1 MGHVLA
7 IDTSSGTSV
16 AVLKDGIALA
26 EIEIADTRSH
36 TESIG
41 DAINDALIQAGV
53 KPNQIRAV
61 AVGRGPAPF
70 TGLRVGIAAA
80 IMFAEGA
87 GAKLFGL
94 VSLDAIAK
102 QEFETRAAGSELDT
116 GSEVGAGESG
126 EGSGKL
132 LRPLLVTSDARRSE
146 HYWALYSGLD
156 RYGVPICIEG
166 PAVNRPADIAESL
179 AARGI
184 EVQTTSRVISARA
197 IGALFEAQAAAGM
210 LSQDVTAL
218 YLRNPDAV
226 EPKNLRTFG
235 KKVSS

>member
-41 DAINDALIQAGV
+41 NAINDALRLAGIA
-53 KPNQIRAV
+53 PSRIHAV
-61 AVGRGPAPF
+61 VVGRGPAPF

-80 IMFAEGA
+80 VMFAEGV
-87 GAKLFGL
+87 GAKLFGIT
-94 VSLDAIAK
+94 SLDAIAK
-102 QEFETRAAGSELDT
+102 QEFEERPAA
-116 GSEVGAGESG
+116 
-126 EGSGKL
+126 EGSQ
-132 LRPLLVTSDARRSE
+132 PLLVTSDARRSE

-156 RYGVPICIEG
+156 RHGVPVCVEG
-166 PAVNRPADIAESL
+166 PAVNRPADIEESL

-184 EVQTTSRVISARA
+184 AASRTSVIISARA
-197 IGALFEAQAAAGM
+197 IGELFEAHAAAGT
-210 LSQDVTAL
+210 LSHDITAL

-226 EPKNLRTFG
+226 EPKNLRDFG
-235 KKVSS
+235 KRVSG

>member
-1 MGHVLA
+1 MGHLLA

-41 DAINDALIQAGV
+41 DAINNALKQAGV
-53 KPNQIRAV
+53 SPNRIHAV

-80 IMFAEGA
+80 IMFAEGV
-87 GAKLFGL
+87 GAKLFGI

-102 QEFETRAAGSELDT
+102 QEFGARSAELGVDLTAG
-116 GSEVGAGESG
+116 
-126 EGSGKL
+126 
-132 LRPLLVTSDARRSE
+132 PLLVTSDARRSE

-156 RYGVPICIEG
+156 RHGVPVCIEG
-166 PAVNRPADIAESL
+166 PAVNKPADIQALLAERGIHAATTSL
-179 AARGI
+179 A
-184 EVQTTSRVISARA
+184 ISARA
-197 IGALFEAQAAAGM
+197 IGELFEAQAAAGT
-210 LSQDVTAL
+210 LSHDVTAL

-226 EPKNLRTFG
+226 EPKNLRDFG
-235 KKVSS
+235 KRVSG

>member
-1 MGHVLA
+1 VGHLLA

-16 AVLKDGIALA
+16 AVLKDGVALA

-41 DAINDALIQAGV
+41 DAINDALKQAGV
-53 KPNQIRAV
+53 APTRIKSV

-87 GAKLFGL
+87 GAELFGI

-102 QEFETRAAGSELDT
+102 REFEARGVNPAGSLPNQQ
-116 GSEVGAGESG
+116 
-126 EGSGKL
+126 
-132 LRPLLVTSDARRSE
+132 PLLVTSDARRSE

-156 RYGVPICIEG
+156 RHGVPICIEG
-166 PAVNRPADIAESL
+166 PAVNRPADIEQSL
-179 AARGI
+179 GDRGI
-184 EVQTTSRVISARA
+184 QAATTSFTISARA
-197 IGALFEAQAAAGM
+197 IGALYEAQAAAG
-210 LSQDVTAL
+210 LLDHDVTAL

-226 EPKNLRTFG
+226 EPKNLRDFG
-235 KKVSS
+235 KKVSG

>member
-1 MGHVLA
+1 MGHLLA

-16 AVLKDGIALA
+16 AVLKDGVALA

-41 DAINDALIQAGV
+41 DAINDALKQAGV
-53 KPNQIRAV
+53 APSRIQAV

-80 IMFAEGA
+80 IMFAEGV
-87 GAKLFGL
+87 GAKLFGI

-102 QEFETRAAGSELDT
+102 QELAAR
-116 GSEVGAGESG
+116 GAVPGG
-126 EGSGKL
+126 DQAAQ
-132 LRPLLVTSDARRSE
+132 PLLVTSDARRSE

-156 RYGVPICIEG
+156 RHGVPVCIEG
-166 PAVNRPADIAESL
+166 PAVNRPADIETMLAE
-179 AARGI
+179 REI
-184 EVQTTSRVISARA
+184 EASRASVVISARA
-197 IGALFEAQAAAGM
+197 IGELFEAQAAAGV
-210 LSQDVTAL
+210 LSDDVTAL

-226 EPKNLRTFG
+226 EPKNLRDFG
-235 KKVSS
+235 KRVSG

>member
-36 TESIG
+36 TA
-41 DAINDALIQAGV
+41 AILCAGFG
-53 KPNQIRAV
+53 ASV

-80 IMFAEGA
+80 IMFAEGV
-87 GAKLFGL
+87 GAKLFGI

-102 QEFETRAAGSELDT
+102 QEFEARGAVRG
-116 GSEVGAGESG
+116 EVDVAQ
-126 EGSGKL
+126 
-132 LRPLLVTSDARRSE
+132 PLLVTSDARRSE

-156 RYGVPICIEG
+156 RYGVPVCIEG
-166 PAVNRPADIAESL
+166 PAVNRPADTEASL
-179 AARGI
+179 VARNI
-184 EVQTTSRVISARA
+184 QANTTSVIISARA
-197 IGALFEAQAAAGM
+197 IGELFEAQAAAGN
-210 LSQDVTAL
+210 LSHDITAL

-226 EPKNLRTFG
+226 EPKNLRDFG
-235 KKVSS
+235 KRVSG

>member
-1 MGHVLA
+1 MGHLLT

-41 DAINDALIQAGV
+41 DAINNALKQAGV
-53 KPNQIRAV
+53 SPNRIHAV

-80 IMFAEGA
+80 IMFAEGV
-87 GAKLFGL
+87 GAKLFGI

-102 QEFETRAAGSELDT
+102 QELIAR
-116 GSEVGAGESG
+116 GAGLG
-126 EGSGKL
+126 VDLVAG
-132 LRPLLVTSDARRSE
+132 PLLVTSDARRSE

-156 RYGVPICIEG
+156 RHGVPVCIEG
-166 PAVNRPADIAESL
+166 PAVNKPADIQALLAERGIHAATTSL
-179 AARGI
+179 A
-184 EVQTTSRVISARA
+184 ISARA
-197 IGALFEAQAAAGM
+197 IGELFEAQAAAGT
-210 LSQDVTAL
+210 LSHDVTAL

-226 EPKNLRTFG
+226 EPKNLRDFG
-235 KKVSS
+235 KRVSG

>member
-41 DAINDALIQAGV
+41 NAINDALKSANIA
-53 KPNQIRAV
+53 PSRIHAV

-80 IMFAEGA
+80 IMFAEGV
-87 GAKLFGL
+87 GAKLFGI
-94 VSLDAIAK
+94 VSLDEIAQ
-102 QEFETRAAGSELDT
+102 QEFDARCTVPGNLEAAQ
-116 GSEVGAGESG
+116 
-126 EGSGKL
+126 
-132 LRPLLVTSDARRSE
+132 PLLVTSDARRSE

-156 RYGVPICIEG
+156 RHGVPVCVEG
-166 PAVNRPADIAESL
+166 PAVNRPSDIEASL
-179 AARGI
+179 VARNI
-184 EVQTTSRVISARA
+184 QASATSLMISARA
-197 IGALFEAQAAAGM
+197 IGELFEAQAAAGT
-210 LSQDVTAL
+210 LSHDITAL

-226 EPKNLRTFG
+226 EPKNLRDFG
-235 KKVSS
+235 KRVSG

>member
-7 IDTSSGTSV
+7 IDTSAGTSV
-16 AVLKDGIALA
+16 AVLKDGAALA

-41 DAINDALIQAGV
+41 NAIQDALSAAGV
-53 KPNQIRAV
+53 KPNQVKSV

-80 IMFAEGA
+80 LMFAEGS
-87 GAKLFGL
+87 GAKLLGI

-102 QEFETRAAGSELDT
+102 QEFAAQGLANDAAAEQ
-116 GSEVGAGESG
+116 
-126 EGSGKL
+126 
-132 LRPLLVTSDARRSE
+132 PLLVTSDARRSE

-156 RYGVPICIEG
+156 RHGVPICIEG
-166 PAVNRPADIAESL
+166 PAVNRPADIEASL
-179 AARGI
+179 AERGI
-184 EVQTTSRVISARA
+184 VAARTSLVISALA
-197 IGALFEAQAAAGM
+197 IGELFEAQAAAGS
-210 LSQDVTAL
+210 LSHDITAL

-226 EPKNLRTFG
+226 EPKNLRDFG
-235 KKVSS
+235 KKVSG

>member
-41 DAINDALIQAGV
+41 NAINDALQSAGIA
-53 KPNQIRAV
+53 PSRIHAV

-80 IMFAEGA
+80 IMFAEGS
-87 GAKLFGL
+87 GAKLFGI

-102 QEFETRAAGSELDT
+102 QELEARGVSRGAA
-116 GSEVGAGESG
+116 ESAQ
-126 EGSGKL
+126 
-132 LRPLLVTSDARRSE
+132 PLLVTSDARRSE

-156 RYGVPICIEG
+156 RHGVPVCVEG
-166 PAVNRPADIAESL
+166 PAVNRPADIEESL

-184 EVQTTSRVISARA
+184 AASRTSVVISARA
-197 IGALFEAQAAAGM
+197 IGELFEAQAAAGA
-210 LSQDVTAL
+210 LSHDITAL

-226 EPKNLRTFG
+226 EPKNLRDFG
-235 KKVSS
+235 KRVSG

>member
-7 IDTSSGTSV
+7 IDTSLGTSV

-26 EIEIADTRSH
+26 EIEISDTRSH

-41 DAINDALIQAGV
+41 DAIKDALTAAGV
-53 KPNQIRAV
+53 APSRITAV

-80 IMFAEGA
+80 IMFAEGC

-94 VSLDAIAK
+94 ISLDAIAK
-102 QEFETRAAGSELDT
+102 QEFDAREGAANSQ
-116 GSEVGAGESG
+116 
-126 EGSGKL
+126 
-132 LRPLLVTSDARRSE
+132 PLLVTSDARRSE

-156 RYGVPICIEG
+156 RHGVPICIEG
-166 PAVNRPADIAESL
+166 PAVNRPADIEASL
-179 AARGI
+179 HARGI
-184 EVQTTSRVISARA
+184 LASATSVVISARA
-197 IGALFEAQAAAGM
+197 IGALFDAQAAAGV
-210 LSQDVTAL
+210 LSHDVTAL

-226 EPKNLRTFG
+226 EPKNLRDFG
-235 KKVSS
+235 KKVSG

>member
-7 IDTSSGTSV
+7 IDTSAGTSV
-16 AVLKDGIALA
+16 AVLKDGVALA

-41 DAINDALIQAGV
+41 NAIQDALTAAGV
-53 KPNQIRAV
+53 KPNQIKSV

-80 IMFAEGA
+80 LMFAEGA
-87 GAKLFGL
+87 GAELFGI

-102 QEFETRAAGSELDT
+102 QEFAAQGVANDT
-116 GSEVGAGESG
+116 AAEQ
-126 EGSGKL
+126 
-132 LRPLLVTSDARRSE
+132 PLLVTSDARRSE

-156 RYGVPICIEG
+156 RHGVPICIEG
-166 PAVNRPADIAESL
+166 PKVNRPTDIEASL
-179 AARGI
+179 DERGIVAAR
-184 EVQTTSRVISARA
+184 TSLVISARA
-197 IGALFEAQAAAGM
+197 IGELFEAQAAAGS
-210 LSQDVTAL
+210 LRHDVTAL

-226 EPKNLRTFG
+226 EPKNLRDFG
-235 KKVSS
+235 KKVSG

>member
-16 AVLKDGIALA
+16 AVLKDGVALA

-41 DAINDALIQAGV
+41 DAINDALKQAGLT
-53 KPNQIRAV
+53 PNRIKAV

-87 GAKLFGL
+87 GAQLFGI

-102 QEFETRAAGSELDT
+102 QELETRGSLRDT
-116 GSEVGAGESG
+116 ADGSQ
-126 EGSGKL
+126 
-132 LRPLLVTSDARRSE
+132 PLLVTSDARRSE

-156 RYGVPICIEG
+156 RHGVPVCIEG
-166 PAVNRPADIAESL
+166 PAVNRPADIEESL

-184 EVQTTSRVISARA
+184 SASTTSVVISARA
-197 IGALFEAQAAAGM
+197 IGELFEAQAAAGI
-210 LSQDVTAL
+210 LSHDVTAL

-226 EPKNLRTFG
+226 EPKNLRDFG
-235 KKVSS
+235 KRVSG

>member
-16 AVLKDGIALA
+16 AVLKDGVALA

-41 DAINDALIQAGV
+41 DAINDALKQAGLT
-53 KPNQIRAV
+53 PNRIKAV

-87 GAKLFGL
+87 GAQLFGI

-102 QEFETRAAGSELDT
+102 QELDAKRKAA
-116 GSEVGAGESG
+116 G
-126 EGSGKL
+126 EGSVAANAAADSAAGQ
-132 LRPLLVTSDARRSE
+132 PLLVTSDARRSE

-156 RYGVPICIEG
+156 RHGVPICIEG
-166 PAVNRPADIAESL
+166 PAVNRPADIEASL
-179 AARGI
+179 AERGI
-184 EVQTTSRVISARA
+184 VPARTSVVISAKA
-197 IGALFEAQAAAGM
+197 IGELFEAQAAAGI
-210 LSQDVTAL
+210 LSHDVTAL

-226 EPKNLRTFG
+226 EPKNLRDFG
-235 KKVSS
+235 KKVSG

>member
-1 MGHVLA
+1 MAYLLA

-41 DAINDALIQAGV
+41 NAIASALAGASV
-53 KPNQIRAV
+53 KPNQIKSV

-80 IMFAEGA
+80 IMFAEGS
-87 GAKLFGL
+87 GAKLFGI

-102 QEFETRAAGSELDT
+102 QELSARDSADQS
-116 GSEVGAGESG
+116 
-126 EGSGKL
+126 
-132 LRPLLVTSDARRSE
+132 PLLVTSDARRNE

-156 RYGVPICIEG
+156 RHGVPVCVEG
-166 PAVNRPADIAESL
+166 PGVNRPADIEVMLTEKGIVAGRTSL
-179 AARGI
+179 
-184 EVQTTSRVISARA
+184 VISARG
-197 IGALFEAQAAAGM
+197 IGELFESQAAAGI
-210 LSQDVTAL
+210 LSEDITAL

-226 EPKNLRTFG
+226 EPKNLRDFG
-235 KKVSS
+235 KKVSG

>member
-41 DAINDALIQAGV
+41 DAIKDALTKAGV
-53 KPNQIRAV
+53 APNRITAV

-80 IMFAEGA
+80 IMFAEGV
-87 GAKLFGL
+87 GAKLFGI

-102 QEFETRAAGSELDT
+102 QEVEARLVVT
-116 GSEVGAGESG
+116 GGAGHAVSDAVSASENQ
-126 EGSGKL
+126 
-132 LRPLLVTSDARRSE
+132 PLLVASDARRSE

-156 RYGVPICIEG
+156 RHGVPICIEG
-166 PAVNRPADIAESL
+166 PAVNRPADIEATLAE
-179 AARGI
+179 RGI
-184 EVQTTSRVISARA
+184 SPATTSVLISARA
-197 IGALFEAQAAAGM
+197 IGELFEAQAAAGV
-210 LSQDVTAL
+210 LSHDVTAL

-226 EPKNLRTFG
+226 EPKNLRDFG
-235 KKVSS
+235 KRVS

>member
-1 MGHVLA
+1 MGHILA

-16 AVLKDGIALA
+16 AVLKDGVTLS

-41 DAINDALIQAGV
+41 TAINEALKVAGV
-53 KPNQIRAV
+53 PPVRISAV

-80 IMFAEGA
+80 IMFTEGV

-94 VSLDAIAK
+94 ISLDAIAR
-102 QEFETRAAGSELDT
+102 QEFRARGVANGGTLADDQ
-116 GSEVGAGESG
+116 
-126 EGSGKL
+126 
-132 LRPLLVTSDARRSE
+132 PLLVASDARRSE

-156 RYGVPICIEG
+156 RHGVPIRIDG
-166 PAVNRPADIAESL
+166 PAVNRPAAIEEAL
-179 AARGI
+179 KNRGI
-184 EVQTTSRVISARA
+184 SAATAETVISARA
-197 IGALFEAQAAAGM
+197 IGELFEAQSAAG
-210 LSQDVTAL
+210 LLDTDVTAL

-226 EPKNLRTFG
+226 EPKNLRDFG
-235 KKVSS
+235 KKVSG

>member
-16 AVLKDGIALA
+16 AVLKDGVALA

-41 DAINDALIQAGV
+41 DAINDALKSAGIA
-53 KPNQIRAV
+53 PSRIHAV

-87 GAKLFGL
+87 GAKLFGI

-102 QEFETRAAGSELDT
+102 QELEARGSLRDT
-116 GSEVGAGESG
+116 ADGSQ
-126 EGSGKL
+126 
-132 LRPLLVTSDARRSE
+132 PLLVTSDARRSE

-156 RYGVPICIEG
+156 RHGVPVCIEG
-166 PAVNRPADIAESL
+166 PAVNRPADIEESL

-184 EVQTTSRVISARA
+184 AASTTSVVISARA
-197 IGALFEAQAAAGM
+197 IGELFEAQAAAGI
-210 LSQDVTAL
+210 LSHDVTAL

-226 EPKNLRTFG
+226 EPKNLRDFG
-235 KKVSS
+235 KRVSG

>member
-41 DAINDALIQAGV
+41 NAINDALKSAGIA
-53 KPNQIRAV
+53 PSRIHAV

-80 IMFAEGA
+80 IMFAEGV
-87 GAKLFGL
+87 GAKLFGI

-102 QEFETRAAGSELDT
+102 QEFEARGTVPGNPEAPQ
-116 GSEVGAGESG
+116 
-126 EGSGKL
+126 
-132 LRPLLVTSDARRSE
+132 PLLVTSDARRSE

-156 RYGVPICIEG
+156 RHGVPVSVEG
-166 PAVNRPADIAESL
+166 PAVNRPSDIDASL
-179 AARGI
+179 VARNI
-184 EVQTTSRVISARA
+184 QASTTSLMISARA
-197 IGALFEAQAAAGM
+197 IGELFEAQAAAGT
-210 LSQDVTAL
+210 LSHDVTAL

-226 EPKNLRTFG
+226 EPKNLRDFG
-235 KKVSS
+235 KRVSG

>member
-41 DAINDALIQAGV
+41 DAINEALSEAGV
-53 KPNQIRAV
+53 APNRITAV

-87 GAKLFGL
+87 GAKLFGI

-102 QEFETRAAGSELDT
+102 QEFDARGSEPAT
-116 GSEVGAGESG
+116 E
-126 EGSGKL
+126 
-132 LRPLLVTSDARRSE
+132 PLLVTSDARRSE

-156 RYGVPICIEG
+156 RHGVPICIEG
-166 PAVNRPADIAESL
+166 PAVNRPADIEATLAE
-179 AARGI
+179 RGI
-184 EVQTTSRVISARA
+184 AAATTSVVISARA
-197 IGALFEAQAAAGM
+197 IGELFEAQAAAGV
-210 LSQDVTAL
+210 LSHDVTAL

-226 EPKNLRTFG
+226 EPKNLRDFG
-235 KKVSS
+235 KKVSG

>member
-16 AVLKDGIALA
+16 AVLKDGVALA

-41 DAINDALIQAGV
+41 DAINDALLRAGV
-53 KPNQIRAV
+53 KPGQIKAV

-87 GAKLFGL
+87 GAKLFGI

-102 QEFETRAAGSELDT
+102 QEFEALS
-116 GSEVGAGESG
+116 VQP
-126 EGSGKL
+126 GSGL
-132 LRPLLVTSDARRSE
+132 VDAQPLLVTSDARRSE

-156 RYGVPICIEG
+156 RHGVPICIDG
-166 PAVNRPADIAESL
+166 PAVNRPADIEVLLAEQGISP
-179 AARGI
+179 ARTC
-184 EVQTTSRVISARA
+184 VVISARA
-197 IGALFEAQAAAGM
+197 IGELFEAQAAAGV
-210 LSQDVTAL
+210 LSHDVTAL

-226 EPKNLRTFG
+226 EPKNLRDFG
-235 KKVSS
+235 KKVSG

>member
-1 MGHVLA
+1 MGHLLA

-41 DAINDALIQAGV
+41 DAINNALKQAGV
-53 KPNQIRAV
+53 SPNRIHAV

-80 IMFAEGA
+80 IMFAEGV
-87 GAKLFGL
+87 GAKLFGI

-102 QEFETRAAGSELDT
+102 QELIARGAALGVDL
-116 GSEVGAGESG
+116 VAG
-126 EGSGKL
+126 
-132 LRPLLVTSDARRSE
+132 PLLVTSDARRSE

-156 RYGVPICIEG
+156 RHGVPVCIEG
-166 PAVNRPADIAESL
+166 PAVNKPADIQALLAERGIHAATTSL
-179 AARGI
+179 A
-184 EVQTTSRVISARA
+184 ISARA
-197 IGALFEAQAAAGM
+197 IGELFEAQAAAGT
-210 LSQDVTAL
+210 LSRDVTAL

-226 EPKNLRTFG
+226 EPKNLRDFG
-235 KKVSS
+235 KRVSG

>member
-16 AVLKDGIALA
+16 AVLKDGVALA

-41 DAINDALIQAGV
+41 DAINDALKQAGLT
-53 KPNQIRAV
+53 PNRIKAV

-70 TGLRVGIAAA
+70 TRLRVGIAAA
-80 IMFAEGA
+80 IMFAAGA
-87 GAKLFGL
+87 GAQLFGI

-102 QEFETRAAGSELDT
+102 QELDAKRKAA
-116 GSEVGAGESG
+116 G
-126 EGSGKL
+126 EGSVAANAAADSAAGQ
-132 LRPLLVTSDARRSE
+132 PLLVTSDARRSE

-156 RYGVPICIEG
+156 RHGVPICIEG
-166 PAVNRPADIAESL
+166 PAVNRPADIEASL
-179 AARGI
+179 AERGI
-184 EVQTTSRVISARA
+184 VPARTSGVISARA
-197 IGALFEAQAAAGM
+197 IGALFEAQAAAGI
-210 LSQDVTAL
+210 LSHDVTAL

-226 EPKNLRTFG
+226 EPKNLRDFG
-235 KKVSS
+235 KKVSG

>member
-16 AVLKDGIALA
+16 AVLKDGVALA

-41 DAINDALIQAGV
+41 DAIKDALTKAGV
-53 KPNQIRAV
+53 TPNRITAV

-87 GAKLFGL
+87 GAKLFGI

-102 QEFETRAAGSELDT
+102 QEFEARG
-116 GSEVGAGESG
+116 GAPAIE
-126 EGSGKL
+126 
-132 LRPLLVTSDARRSE
+132 PLLVTSDARRSE

-156 RYGVPICIEG
+156 RHGVPVCIEG
-166 PAVNRPADIAESL
+166 PAVNRPADIEAALAERGT
-179 AARGI
+179 AAA
-184 EVQTTSRVISARA
+184 TTSMVISARA
-197 IGALFEAQAAAGM
+197 IGELFESQAAAGL
-210 LSQDVTAL
+210 LSHDVTAL

-226 EPKNLRTFG
+226 EPKNLRDFG
-235 KKVSS
+235 KKVSG